1 MKKRIVSIVLIALM
15 LTGCTFSAREEVQEK
30 DKENLEEQYEVARTT
45 PFGKYP
51 EEVTYTLGKMTGTN
65 NSNLPEGDT
74 YEDNVYTRYLKDMLN
89 IQNIDV
95 FEENSVNYYDI
106 VDMAIAENNLPDLS
120 LIHI

>member
-65 NSNLPEGDT
+65 NSNLPEGD
-74 YEDNVYTRYLKDMLN
+74 
-89 IQNIDV
+89 
-95 FEENSVNYYDI
+95 
-106 VDMAIAENNLPDLS
+106 LS
-120 LIHI
+120 LIHISEPTRH